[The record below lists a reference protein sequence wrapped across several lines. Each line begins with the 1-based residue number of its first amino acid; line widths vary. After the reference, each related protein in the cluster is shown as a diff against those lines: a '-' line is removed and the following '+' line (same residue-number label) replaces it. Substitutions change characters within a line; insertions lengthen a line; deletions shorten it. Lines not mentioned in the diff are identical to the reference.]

1 MRKRVEENLQLLTL
15 PGSRRECPEW
25 EAFPGHQ
32 ACWDISAQLASGAR
46 PVRREMLV
54 KRQNGASPST
64 TARSRPRTRCGF
76 KTAHRAGAGSRFDS
90 RTCGAPF
97 AVLVGPTAMGQCCAE
112 RLGSRAGARGREQEG
127 ARDKSGYKMLFAK
140 VAKVMLAI
148 ASTQVGGRRTVGMQM
163 T

>member
-32 ACWDISAQLASGAR
+32 ECRDISDRLASGAR
-46 PVRREMLV
+46 PVQREMLV

-64 TARSRPRTRCGF
+64 TVRNRPRTQCGS

-97 AVLVGPTAMGQCCAE
+97 AVLVGPTEMGQCCAE
-112 RLGSRAGARGREQEG
+112 RLDSLAGARGREQEG
-127 ARDKSGYKMLFAK
+127 VRDTFGYKMLFAK

-148 ASTQVGGRRTVGMQM
+148 ASTQVGE
-163 T
+163 